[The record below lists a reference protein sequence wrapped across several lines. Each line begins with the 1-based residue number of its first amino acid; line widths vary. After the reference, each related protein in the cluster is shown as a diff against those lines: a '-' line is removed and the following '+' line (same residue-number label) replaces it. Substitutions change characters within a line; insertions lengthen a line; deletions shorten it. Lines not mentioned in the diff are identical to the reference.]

1 MQKHVKHVD
10 LVKSSPNVSFLN
22 LLFEQIANSN
32 EYLLAKFGF
41 DTAENKPCKVC
52 PLSAYR
58 LLLIPQVGLPQA
70 MRRAGYEDAV
80 IFGSAMMH
88 YSIDKA
94 ADILGFGAAA
104 MHKIPTD
111 DAFRVDISALKTA
124 LAALPPKTKV
134 VAIVGVAGT
143 TESGSVD
150 DLEALASI
158 ARNCGAHFHVSGKRF
173 SSSLIYFEELN

>member
-1 MQKHVKHVD
+1 MARTRAFPETYK
-10 LVKSSPNVSFLN
+10 
-22 LLFEQIANSN
+22 
-32 EYLLAKFGF
+32 
-41 DTAENKPCKVC
+41 
-52 PLSAYR
+52 
-58 LLLIPQVGLPQA
+58 VGLPQA

-111 DAFRVDISALKTA
+111 DAFRVDISALEAA

-150 DLEALASI
+150 NLEALASI

-173 SSSLIYFEELN
+173 SSSLIYFEELNCGQAVFSRPWQGPRCSRSGGIQ